1 MHVSAKA
8 DYALRAAVVL
18 AAAHP
23 QRLSAASLAEKYD
36 MPRKFLEAVLADLRR
51 ASIVRATRGAE
62 GGYTLAREP
71 HEIAAGEVLRAIDG
85 PLAHVHGMRPDE
97 LTYPEELKHMLDL
110 WLAARASV
118 RLVFD
123 EVTLAELVTGVFPQD
138 VAALLRAADLWEPRT
153 GPQTPRTARG
163 GHVEWAI

>member
-8 DYALRAAVVL
+8 DYALRAAVAL
-18 AAAHP
+18 AATHP
-23 QRLSAASLAEKYD
+23 QRISAASLAESYN
-36 MPRKFLEAVLADLRR
+36 MPRKFLEAVLSDLRR
-51 ASIVRATRGAE
+51 ASIVRSTRGAE

-85 PLAHVHGMRPDE
+85 PLSHVHGMRPDE
-97 LTYPEELKHMLDL
+97 LTYPEDLRHMFDL
-110 WLAARASV
+110 WLAARAAV
-118 RLVFD
+118 RLVLD
-123 EVTLAELVTGVFPQD
+123 EVTLAELVTGVFPPD
-138 VAALLRAADLWEPRT
+138 VAKLLSASDLLEPRT